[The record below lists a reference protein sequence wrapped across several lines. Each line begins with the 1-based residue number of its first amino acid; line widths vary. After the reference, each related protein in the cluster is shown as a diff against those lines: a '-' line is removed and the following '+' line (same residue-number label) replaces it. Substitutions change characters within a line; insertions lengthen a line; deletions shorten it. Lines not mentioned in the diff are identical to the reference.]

1 MTIPITNVGDDGEDR
16 GDEKNW
22 MYLRTI
28 LEMELT
34 ELANGLDVGM
44 I

>member
-16 GDEKNW
+16 GGEKNW
-22 MYLRTI
+22 MDLRAI

-44 I
+44 T